1 MQPRGRPVR
10 RAHPTRRIAYFC
22 RMNLSRTWLALGLLV
37 VLTALAWWQWPR
49 PARDTSPAA
58 DKAFAVRDTAAVD
71 KIFMAAK
78 SGERVLLTRTP
89 AGWRVNDRYPAE
101 AQMTQMLLGT
111 LHDLEVR
118 HPVPRAARD
127 NVIIE
132 LSTSSTKVEVYQG
145 NRRTHVFFVGKEA
158 LDDIGSHF
166 LADGAEQ
173 PYVVFIRGHRGFVH
187 NRFDTKEATWRS
199 RQVFAT
205 APEDLDVLA
214 VQYADDPQASV
225 VIRRNGEQLRMPDL
239 PDADPDKIYTYAAQF
254 ANQSVEM
261 FLPTL
266 DPHYR
271 DSLHL
276 LTPPVTITLRARDT
290 TQPVRLRL
298 YRLLDDTG
306 TDNPDRMI
314 GLLGEGPQAEGV
326 TVQKFRLEKLLLRRE
341 AFRGESPPTS
351 LNQQSKARN

>member
-1 MQPRGRPVR
+1 MRQPR
-10 RAHPTRRIAYFC
+10 A
-22 RMNLSRTWLALGLLV
+22 WLALTTLL
-37 VLTALAWWQWPR
+37 LLALLSWWLWPR
-49 PARDTSPAA
+49 PAQDTTQAA
-58 DKAFAVRDTAAVD
+58 DNAFAVRDTAAVD

-78 SGERVLLTRTP
+78 TGERVLLTRTP
-89 AGWRVNDRYPAE
+89 TGWQVNDRYPAE
-101 AQMTQMLLGT
+101 AQMMQMLLGT
-111 LHDLEVR
+111 LQALEVR

-145 NRRTHVFFVGKEA
+145 NRRTHVFFVGREA

-166 LADGAEQ
+166 LAEGAEQ

-187 NRFDTKEATWRS
+187 NRFNTKESTWRS
-199 RQVFAT
+199 RQVFDT
-205 APEDLDVLA
+205 APEDLNVLA

-225 VIRRNGEQLRMPDL
+225 VIRRSGEQLRMPDL
-239 PDADPDKIYTYAAQF
+239 PDADPDKIYSYAAQF
-254 ANQSVEM
+254 ADQSVEM
-261 FLPTL
+261 FLPQL
-266 DPHYR
+266 DPQYR

-276 LTPPVTITLRARDT
+276 LTPPVTITLRARDAP
-290 TQPVRLRL
+290 QPVQLRL

-326 TVQKFRLEKLLLRRE
+326 TVQKQRLEKLLLRRE
-341 AFRGESPPTS
+341 AFRNEPPTTS
-351 LNQQSKARN
+351 LNRADEVRN